1 TARRMKTLRFDKDTT
16 KAVGRLVEL
25 HLRFYGYGD
34 AGWTDSAVRRYVT
47 DAGSLLTRLHILT
60 RADVTTRN
68 KRQADRLAAAHEG
81 REAGI
86 EALPKQEELDSIRPD
101 LDGRQIMAILDI
113 EPSPLVGKAYKHLLE
128 LRMEHGP
135 LGP

>member
-1 TARRMKTLRFDKDTT
+1 TTPRSWPSPTLFRS
-16 KAVGRLVEL
+16 
-25 HLRFYGYGD
+25 
-34 AGWTDSAVRRYVT
+34 SAVRRYVP

-68 KRQADRLAAAHEG
+68 KKKADRLAFAYDDLEE
-81 REAGI
+81 RI
-86 EALPKQEELDSIRPD
+86 EALAKQEALDSIRPD

-113 EPSPLVGKAYKHLLE
+113 EPSPLAGTAYKHLLE

-135 LGP
+135 LGPERSEAELPSWWETNGS

>member
-1 TARRMKTLRFDKDTT
+1 
-16 KAVGRLVEL
+16 

-34 AGWTDSAVRRYVT
+34 AGGTDSAVRRYVT
-47 DAGSLLTRLHILT
+47 DAGSLLTPLHTLT
-60 RADVTTRN
+60 RADATTRN
-68 KRQADRLAAAHEG
+68 TKKADRPPSAYDDREERIAPLA
-81 REAGI
+81 
-86 EALPKQEELDSIRPD
+86 KQEERDWLGPD

-135 LGP
+135 LGPERAEAELRSWWETNGS